1 MYYRKY
7 FAGTF
12 ENATETKSIKK
23 ISNNTNITVYSSQS
37 HVLCSAIQSTLH
49 DAGIT
54 CTYSQEDYCLTI
66 DGVTIQIYLSKN
78 GNYYCP
84 YPSIHGLEMNFLNN
98 SWCHIS
104 SSDYKF
110 YIVLKGNI
118 DGLLKIIIGG
128 SIAPASEYYGVVLG
142 KGLDLKDGTEIRTA
156 CTISSNGTGSAF
168 FILKDDKIF
177 EDCKTAVNF
186 GFSFSKNEAF
196 GTDVTLVEAVAQA
209 GRFKLNN
216 CYFGHAALI
225 VDYFYNIGGDIY
237 YCAASNIL
245 VKCKN
250 EQLS

>member
-7 FAGTF
+7 FAGTL
-12 ENATETKSIKK
+12 ENATGTKSIKK

-54 CTYSQEDYCLTI
+54 CTYSQEDYRLTI
-66 DGVTIQIYLSKN
+66 DGVTIQIYQLKN
-78 GNYYCP
+78 GSNYCP
-84 YPSIHGLEMNFLNN
+84 YLSIHGLEINFLNTT
-98 SWCHIS
+98 WIS
-104 SSDYKF
+104 NVDYRF
-110 YIVLKGNI
+110 YITLKGNI
-118 DGLLKIIIGG
+118 DGLLKIIIG
-128 SIAPASEYYGVVLG
+128 SYTAPGSEYYGVVLG
-142 KGLDLKDGTEIRTA
+142 KGMDLKDGTEIRTA
-156 CTISSNGTGSAF
+156 YAYSSTGTGSAF

-186 GFSFSKNEAF
+186 GFSFSRNAAF

-216 CYFGHAALI
+216 CYFGHAALM

-237 YCAASNIL
+237 YCAAPTIL